1 MSDLILN
8 PPRKRP
14 VVPLAWAIPG
24 IIFGLLFHYI
34 AVIAGGWYAFT
45 DWNGLSQANFVG
57 FSNFAEILTNPNSLG
72 ALINTVVLATVFVV
86 GSNAIGL
93 ALAVGLNR
101 TLKPRFFLRS
111 LFFAPVVMSPLAV
124 SYIWQ
129 FILDA
134 RGPLNSM
141 LGAAGLQ
148 SWQRVWLGDGT
159 FALWSIA
166 LVMIW
171 QFAGLCMAFYL
182 AGLQSIPAELDEAA
196 SVDGA
201 SAWKT
206 FRRIIF
212 PLLAPAATVSVSMT
226 SVLGLRVFDQVMAL
240 TRGGPGYASET
251 LATEIFKQTFVYG
264 RFGYGSAFALIL
276 TVLILVVSAVQI
288 SFLRAREKKFS

>member
-1 MSDLILN
+1 MSTLVSVT
-8 PPRKRP
+8 RAKRP
-14 VVPLAWAIPG
+14 LVPISWAIPG
-24 IIFGLLFHYI
+24 IIFCLLFHYV
-34 AVIAGGWYAFT
+34 AVLAGGWYAFT
-45 DWNGLSQANFVG
+45 DWNGLSTPRFVGLDNFV
-57 FSNFAEILTNPNSLG
+57 EILGDSNSLG
-72 ALINTVVLATVFVV
+72 ALINTLVLASAFVI
-86 GSNAIGL
+86 GSNGIGL
-93 ALAVGLNR
+93 ALAVALHR
-101 TLKPRFFLRS
+101 TLKLRFVLRS

-134 RGPLNSM
+134 RGPVNTLLAEM
-141 LGAAGLQ
+141 GLR
-148 SWQRVWLGDGT
+148 SLQRVWLGDGT

-166 LVMIW
+166 LVMVW
-171 QFAGLCMAFYL
+171 QFSGLCMAFYL

-196 SVDGA
+196 AVDGA

-206 FRRIIF
+206 FRRVTF

-240 TRGGPGYASET
+240 TRGGPGHASET

-276 TVLILVVSAVQI
+276 TALILVVSAVQI
-288 SFLRAREKKFS
+288 ALLRAREKKFA